1 MDGSA
6 IVVDT
11 ALPVN
16 SEPKRLNAN
25 LYTQSNARIWDKSI
39 SLAGIQTH
47 DLCGTK
53 LVSYQLSYPASV
65 CIVNLKCSKPIQNN
79 FKQTFTQDSIV
90 RIFSK

>member
-39 SLAGIQTH
+39 SLAGIQNPRPLWYQASQLPIELPCFGMH
-47 DLCGTK
+47 CK
-53 LVSYQLSYPASV
+53 LKMFQANSKQL
-65 CIVNLKCSKPIQNN
+65 
-79 FKQTFTQDSIV
+79 
-90 RIFSK
+90 